1 MCVSIQP
8 TETGLTFIIN
18 DIYVS
23 LGSQSLRLDSDV
35 FIGIAPYIPPIDPQN
50 ASDTQNFDETFLD
63 MEPVIQDDQELA
75 EESDRSGDRTD
86 TDKTDGEDSVQTP
99 AQSRSPSVQPV
110 VEEDVDLFDGY
121 SFKGRHS
128 VLIDEEDEE
137 AEVEEEEEG
146 EEGEEEGEADT
157 LDEAQASSDV
167 ASVPSS
173 TVEDGEES
181 IPKTPEARKPALPD
195 VGQTQDVI
203 VEPVAPATPA
213 EVPLPE
219 DVPPVVPSKATS
231 PPSLDVTPKVDKEL
245 PHPKTPDHL
254 TKEMPPLPPSPLEE
268 VAKAPAPAPTKSNI
282 MSRQRGRREKSGIAA
297 LDKYLSDGGADEDVD
312 QDEDDDWDLVEAP
325 GGEERNGAKGTSYF
339 ARGVVDRYRLAVFR
353 KASTP
358 GKNITQRNFSGMSQ
372 RSDISTATAMTP
384 SPSPS
389 EKQQRR
395 GRNPALTFRRNPKQF
410 LRNRSP
416 VPPPSSFSG
425 ASGRTLVHSTTMSSS
440 VSSNGLITPSPSTH
454 TSVAG
459 PSLKSKESTISMGSP
474 SSDDQSINEDNLA
487 SSRSAGDL
495 STAVGHPESPSQVD
509 VGTAKRKVKKL
520 KKYKEGAEKVL
531 SLFASPRP

>member
-1 MCVSIQP
+1 MSP
-8 TETGLTFIIN
+8 N
-18 DIYVS
+18 
-23 LGSQSLRLDSDV
+23 
-35 FIGIAPYIPPIDPQN
+35 IAPYIPPIDPSN

-63 MEPVIQDDQELA
+63 MEPVIQDEQELA

-110 VEEDVDLFDGY
+110 VENDVDLFDGY

-137 AEVEEEEEG
+137 AEIEEEEEEEEG
-146 EEGEEEGEADT
+146 DEGGEVDHLVEEAQGSGDISSAPSIAA
-157 LDEAQASSDV
+157 DEA
-167 ASVPSS
+167 
-173 TVEDGEES
+173 EEAV
-181 IPKTPEARKPALPD
+181 PKTPEARKPSLPELSQTPD
-195 VGQTQDVI
+195 VVI
-203 VEPVAPATPA
+203 EPIGPSASV
-213 EVPLPE
+213 EVPL
-219 DVPPVVPSKATS
+219 DVVPPVVPSKSTDGTS
-231 PPSLDVTPKVDKEL
+231 PSVEVTPTVDKGL
-245 PHPKTPDHL
+245 PHPKSLENL
-254 TKEMPPLPPSPLEE
+254 TKEMPPLPPLPPSPLEE
-268 VAKAPAPAPTKSNI
+268 ATKAPSAIPLKANGTT
-282 MSRQRGRREKSGIAA
+282 RQRGRREKSGIAA
-297 LDKYLSDGGADEDVD
+297 LDKYLSDGADEDVE
-312 QDEDDDWDLVEAP
+312 QDDDDDWDLVEAP
-325 GGEERNGAKGTSYF
+325 GGEDRNGAKGTSLF

-358 GKNITQRNFSGMSQ
+358 GKNNTQRNFSGMSQ
-372 RSDISTATAMTP
+372 RSDISGVTEISP

-389 EKQQRR
+389 EKHQRR

-416 VPPPSSFSG
+416 VPPPSSFSN
-425 ASGRTLVHSTTMSSS
+425 ASGRTLVHSGTMSPS
-440 VSSNGLITPSPSTH
+440 VSSSGLITPSPSTH

-474 SSDDQSINEDNLA
+474 SSDDQSLNEENLG

-495 STAVGHPESPSQVD
+495 RTAVNRFESPTQAEG
-509 VGTAKRKVKKL
+509 GTAKRKVKKL
-520 KKYKEGAEKVL
+520 KKYKENAEKML